1 MRSELG
7 RSFLMNTR
15 LTGLCTGFK
24 IQRFGGG
31 GGGALTLNPKPF
43 TFRSQVYLGFGVY
56 RSEAQGLGAL
66 HLAV

>member
-1 MRSELG
+1 
-7 RSFLMNTR
+7 MNTR

-24 IQRFGGG
+24 IQRLG

-43 TFRSQVYLGFGVY
+43 TFRSQVYLGFSVY